1 MPVVGFAELHTHAAE
16 LEYGLPVVSVGTL
29 AVARGV
35 TESSAALDAPLVL
48 AVDGDGLAA
57 GLLPSVEALARQLPV
72 PVALLG
78 SRIRTADQAT
88 KAIRLGCNVLGL
100 ADDADEAAAS
110 EIGRIASDCG
120 IELIG
125 HREITG
131 ALTEIDEELQAETLA
146 GAAGS
151 HASWAALERAVAD
164 AASRHMSAVFDRL
177 KASGKGVD
185 ALRNCRPWRP
195 VEHLIIYNTTTDE
208 AASAELAA
216 EGRRVLDRI
225 PGVRATWSGEA
236 VAEKAAY
243 RWCWLIRFAHPAV
256 IDSYREHP
264 DHVAYAD
271 KHFRPVAGDRVSIDY
286 TLTGADETG

>member
-1 MPVVGFAELHTHAAE
+1 MPVVGFAELHKHAAE
-16 LEYGLPVVSVGTL
+16 LEYGLAIVRVGTL

-35 TESSAALDAPLVL
+35 MESSAALDAPLLL

-57 GLLPSVEALARQLPV
+57 GLLPSVESLARQLPG

-88 KAIRLGCNVLGL
+88 QAIRLGCNVLGL
-100 ADDADEAAAS
+100 ADDSGEAAS

-120 IELIG
+120 IELVG
-125 HREITG
+125 HEEIAG
-131 ALTEIDEELQAETLA
+131 ALIEIDDELQAETLA
-146 GAAGS
+146 EAARS
-151 HASWAALERAVAD
+151 HASWAALEQAVAD

-177 KASGKGVD
+177 QASGKGID
-185 ALRNCRPWRP
+185 ALRACRPWRP

-208 AASAELAA
+208 TASAELAA

-236 VAEKAAY
+236 VTEKAAY
-243 RWCWLIRFAHPAV
+243 RWCWLIRFAHPDV

-286 TLTGADETG
+286 TLTGADEAG